1 MRSFRLL
8 FLLAGLGLGVAGCR
22 SATGTNSV
30 DDTTVVTATVRF
42 FQIEGGF
49 YALRTDQNVVYDP
62 TKLASSFQ
70 HDGLRVRARVRFR
83 DDLVSFHAVGRI
95 VDVLQIEALSK

>member
-8 FLLAGLGLGVAGCR
+8 FLLAGLGLGVAGCS

-42 FQIEGGF
+42 FGIEGGF
-49 YALRTDQNVVYDP
+49 YALRTDDNAVYDP
-62 TKLASSFQ
+62 TKLVPSFQ
-70 HDGLRVRARVRFR
+70 HDGLRVRARVKFR
-83 DDLVSFHAVGRI
+83 DDLASFHQVGRI
-95 VDVLQIEALSK
+95 VDVLQIEAISQ

>member
-8 FLLAGLGLGVAGCR
+8 LVLAGLSLGIAGCR

-42 FQIEGGF
+42 FPIEGGF
-49 YALRTDQNVVYDP
+49 YALRVDDKTVYDP
-62 TKLASSFQ
+62 TKLASFFQ
-70 HDGLRVRARVRFR
+70 HDGLRVRARVKFR
-83 DDLVSFHAVGRI
+83 DDLVGFHMVGRI
-95 VDVLQIEALSK
+95 VDILQIEAVSQ